1 MNKTFIYLNDWH
13 LCRDK
18 NDNPNTQTGNH
29 MYLIIGLIGVALGAY
44 RAKKLN
50 GNRADILQYAAGFG
64 ILFAVLA
71 LVATILLD
79 RTVI

>member
-1 MNKTFIYLNDWH
+1 
-13 LCRDK
+13 
-18 NDNPNTQTGNH
+18 

-64 ILFAVLA
+64 ILFAVVS
-71 LVATILLD
+71 LVATIILD